1 MNRVGSTYRDIAR
14 RLEES
19 ANIQKALAK
28 SNVIIIAE
36 IAECIVTSYK
46 AGGKVILFGNGGSAA
61 DAQHLACE
69 LVGKFELKRQPFPA
83 IALSSNISILTALAN
98 DYGYEA
104 VFSRQLEALVN
115 ERDVVIGISTSGNSP
130 NVVNALELARRKG
143 AQTVA
148 LAGNNGGE
156 IAGVADLVLTVP
168 SSSTPRIQ
176 ESHITIGHIICELVE
191 KELAYPEAEEEPAG
205 VGWFRTKSQP

>member
-1 MNRVGSTYRDIAR
+1 MNRVGSTYREIAR

-28 SNVIIIAE
+28 SKVIIIAE
-36 IAECIVTSYK
+36 IAECIVTAYK

-69 LVGKFELKRQPFPA
+69 LVGKFELERQPFPA

-130 NVVNALELARRKG
+130 NVVNALKLARRKG

-148 LAGNNGGE
+148 LAGGNGGK
-156 IAGVADLVLTVP
+156 IAEVADLVLTVP

-176 ESHITIGHIICELVE
+176 EAHTTIGHIICELVE
-191 KELAYPEAEEEPAG
+191 KELAHPEVEAGPAS
-205 VGWFRTKSQP
+205 VGWFRTKSHS